1 MEENGTK
8 VLSKVHPNS
17 ISPAERVESEDLK
30 LAEEGRE
37 NEEGYGSEGG

>member
-1 MEENGTK
+1 MDENGTK

-17 ISPAERVESEDLK
+17 ISPVEMIDTEDLK

-37 NEEGYGSEGG
+37 SKEGYGSEGG